1 MRYYGYEEFRED
13 MKGLLE
19 QAEGY
24 APDAI
29 IAVARG
35 GLSIGQLLA
44 EGLDLRTLFSINSI
58 HYEGDRK
65 LEYIKVYNVPELGQA
80 RRVLVVDD
88 IVDSGDTMQEIL
100 RVLQGRY
107 PEVEF
112 KVMTLFQ
119 KASADFRA
127 DFWSQESNEWI
138 DFFWVSDLKK

>member
-1 MRYYGYEEFRED
+1 MRYYGYDEFLGD

-19 QAEGY
+19 QAKGY
-24 APDAI
+24 GPDAI

-44 EGLDLRTLFSINSI
+44 EGLDLRSLFCINSI
-58 HYEGDRK
+58 HYEGEEK
-65 LEYIKVYNVPELGQA
+65 LDYIKVYNIPELGSA
-80 RRVLVVDD
+80 KKVLIVDD
-88 IVDSGDTMQEIL
+88 IVDSGDTMQEVM
-100 RVLQGRY
+100 RVLQEQY
-107 PEVEF
+107 PGIDF

-138 DFFWVSDLKK
+138 DFFWISDIRK

>member
-1 MRYYGYEEFRED
+1 MRYYGYEEFLRD
-13 MKGLLE
+13 MKGLLG
-19 QAEGY
+19 QAKQYG
-24 APDAI
+24 PDAI

-58 HYEGDRK
+58 HYEGEQK
-65 LEYIKVYNVPELGQA
+65 LEYIKVYNIPELGQA
-80 RRVLVVDD
+80 KKVLVVDD

-100 RVLQGRY
+100 RVLKEHY
-107 PEVEF
+107 PKVEF

-119 KASADFRA
+119 KGSASFRA

-138 DFFWVSDLKK
+138 DFFWISDIRK